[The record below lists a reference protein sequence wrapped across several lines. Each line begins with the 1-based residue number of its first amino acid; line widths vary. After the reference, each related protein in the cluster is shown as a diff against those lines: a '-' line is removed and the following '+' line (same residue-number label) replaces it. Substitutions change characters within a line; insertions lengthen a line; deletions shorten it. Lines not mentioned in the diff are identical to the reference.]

1 MLRTRILRKIVFFI
15 VFFISCKGSAL
26 TLNEGCLIDLQRIPD
41 HLLANDAGGKD
52 IFNRKGKIFFEDS
65 LNHYKSKVSSIT
77 SEQECLDLI
86 SEYLKVWRDGHL
98 YIGPSSKQKHT
109 DATKSERLKHFA
121 EIKSIKPDVIYIS
134 LPNFQNYNREQL
146 KKLLSDN
153 RDRLLLTKN
162 WIIDVRGNGG
172 GSDSVYYPIL
182 PWIIS
187 NETIRVSASWL
198 VTEDNKSAQKRICDD
213 NDRADC
219 DAKVQEILD
228 SMKGVANGDFAS
240 QTKSTGLLFT
250 PPSNHPKAEKVAV
263 LIDNKCASSCEEFI
277 LLLKQSFNVKTL
289 GQRTAG
295 LLDYSNLR
303 PYQLPSGKR
312 ELWYA
317 TSRSN
322 RLPYF
327 PIDSYGIAPDI
338 YLPLDNVKSDKF
350 VLVKKVANWIEGG
363 SLSAKQ

>member
-1 MLRTRILRKIVFFI
+1 MVFF
-15 VFFISCKGSAL
+15 FCFKSAAL
-26 TLNEGCLIDLQRIPD
+26 TIKEDCLLDLQKIPY

-52 IFNRKGKIFFEDS
+52 IFNRKGKIYFEDS
-65 LNHYKSKVSSIT
+65 LHYHQSRVSTIT

-86 SEYLKVWRDGHL
+86 GEYLKVWRDGHL
-98 YIGPSSKQKHT
+98 YIGPSSKQKYT
-109 DATKSERLKHFA
+109 TATRKEKLKRLA
-121 EIKSIKPDVIYIS
+121 EIKFINPNVVYVG
-134 LPNFQNYNREQL
+134 LPNFQNYNKEHL
-146 KKLLSDN
+146 KKLLLDN
-153 RDRLLLTKN
+153 RDQLLLTKN

-172 GSDSVYYPIL
+172 GSDSIYYPIL

-198 VTEDNKSAQKRICDD
+198 VTEDNKSAQKRICDN
-213 NDRADC
+213 NDSADC
-219 DAKVQEILD
+219 DAKVQKILD

-240 QTKSTGLLFT
+240 QTKSTGVSFT

-338 YLPLDNVKSDKF
+338 YLPFDNAESDKF
-350 VLVKKVANWIEGG
+350 ILVKRVANWIEGG
-363 SLSAKQ
+363 SLSPKQ